1 MRVVAD
7 ASGES
12 VLMAALQNVAGRNDT
27 VGLGVALQCPC
38 CRTNLSGLDCMLC
51 GFRMQVRRDIVHALL
66 PERVAHYARFIG
78 DYERI
83 RSEEGRGSRN
93 EDFYLGLPYKDTSGR
108 NAKQWNIRA
117 RSYKCLIEYVLKP
130 LGQHGRILDLGAGNG
145 WMSFR
150 LALEGFRPVAVDLL
164 TNEHD
169 GLAAAAHYH
178 SHLPEPFPRFQA
190 EMTRLPF
197 QNEQFDAIVFN
208 ASFHYSEDYEA
219 SLREALRC
227 LRSGGTVIISD
238 TPWYSREES
247 GRQMISERHAAFLQR
262 FGTASDSIRS
272 LEFLT
277 DERLRL
283 LEEQLSIQWTI
294 HKPKYGLKW
303 ALRPFL
309 ARLRRKREPS
319 RFRIYTAT
327 KYA

>member
-1 MRVVAD
+1 
-7 ASGES
+7 
-12 VLMAALQNVAGRNDT
+12 
-27 VGLGVALQCPC
+27 
-38 CRTNLSGLDCMLC
+38 
-51 GFRMQVRRDIVHALL
+51 MQVRRDIVHALL

-117 RSYKCLIEYVLKP
+117 RSYKCLIEDVLTP
-130 LGQHGRILDLGAGNG
+130 LGHRGRILDLGAGNG

-150 LALEGFRPVAVDLL
+150 LALAGFRPVAVDLL
-164 TNEHD
+164 INEHD
-169 GLAAAAHYH
+169 GLAAAVHYH
-178 SHLPEPFPRFQA
+178 NHLPKPFPRFRA
-190 EMTRLPF
+190 EMMRLPF

-262 FGTASDSIRS
+262 FGTASDSISS

-277 DERLRL
+277 DERLQL

>member
-1 MRVVAD
+1 
-7 ASGES
+7 
-12 VLMAALQNVAGRNDT
+12 
-27 VGLGVALQCPC
+27 
-38 CRTNLSGLDCMLC
+38 
-51 GFRMQVRRDIVHALL
+51 MQAHRGIVQALL
-66 PERVAHYARFIG
+66 PERVAHYARFID
-78 DYERI
+78 DYEHI

-108 NAKQWNIRA
+108 NVKQWNIRA
-117 RSYKCLIEYVLKP
+117 RSYKCLIEDVLKP
-130 LGQHGRILDLGAGNG
+130 LGQRGRILDLGAGNG

-150 LALEGFRPVAVDLL
+150 LALAGFRPVAVDLL
-164 TNEHD
+164 TNEQD
-169 GLAAAAHYH
+169 GLAAAAYYH

-262 FGTASDSIRS
+262 FGTASDSIPS

-327 KYA
+327 KYV

>member
-1 MRVVAD
+1 
-7 ASGES
+7 
-12 VLMAALQNVAGRNDT
+12 MATLQYGTGTNNT
-27 VGLGVALQCPC
+27 VERGVALQCPC
-38 CRTNLSGLDCMLC
+38 CRTNMSGLDCLLC
-51 GFRMQVRRDIVHALL
+51 GLRMQVHRDIVHALL
-66 PERVAHYARFIG
+66 PGRVEHYARFID

-108 NAKQWNIRA
+108 NTKQWNIRA
-117 RSYKCLIEYVLKP
+117 RSYKCLVEDVLKP
-130 LGQHGRILDLGAGNG
+130 LGRRGRILDLGAGNG
-145 WMSFR
+145 WMSYR
-150 LALEGFRPVAVDLL
+150 LALAGFRPVAVDLL
-164 TNEHD
+164 TNEQD
-169 GLAAAAHYH
+169 GLAAAVHYH
-178 SHLPEPFPRFQA
+178 NHLPEPFPRFQA

-197 QNEQFDAIVFN
+197 QNEQFDAIIFN

-227 LRSGGTVIISD
+227 LRNGGMVIISD
-238 TPWYSREES
+238 TPWYSQEES

-262 FGTASDSIRS
+262 FGTASDSISS

-283 LEEQLSIQWTI
+283 LEEQLSIQWTV
-294 HKPKYGLKW
+294 HTPEYGLKW

-309 ARLRRKREPS
+309 ARLRRRREPS
-319 RFRIYTAT
+319 RFRIYAAT